1 MKLYEW
7 QAKELIKEFLPVPNS
22 TRDPTKFNEFIGKY
36 DKVVCKT
43 QVLFGSRAKKGLIKF
58 ANKENFKQILEELTN
73 DTLIEEAV
81 NIQEEWYVSF
91 DYNIKTKLPR
101 VTIAKGGVDVEEE
114 THLIQA
120 DININNP
127 EFPDLELPLK
137 ELYHCFWKRDATLL
151 EINPLAKTDKGWMAI
166 DAKMVIDDH
175 AMQRQDDIP
184 TSFTTKELA
193 ALIIDQ
199 SIKGGVGGKTY
210 VELGGD
216 IATLCSGGGA
226 SILTMD
232 ALIEA
237 KLEPANYTEVS
248 GNPPSEK
255 VAELTRLVLNRDD
268 LKGLIVCGG
277 KANFTDIE
285 QQCIGMEQALRE
297 IQPKYP
303 IVIRRDGPNKDKGF
317 KIMQDLAEELELDIT
332 LLDTTTTI
340 PEAIKILE
348 EKCKQ

>member
-7 QAKELIKEFLPVPNS
+7 QAKELIKEFLQVPNS
-22 TRDPTKFNEFIGKY
+22 TRDVTKFKEFVEKY
-36 DKVVCKT
+36 SNVVCKT

-58 ANKENFKQILEELTN
+58 ANKDNFKDVLDQLPN
-73 DTLIEEAV
+73 DTLIEEAA

-101 VTIAKGGVDVEEE
+101 VTIAKGGVDVEEQ

-120 DININNP
+120 DIDINNP
-127 EFPDLELPLK
+127 KFPDVELPLK
-137 ELYHCFWKRDATLL
+137 ELYDCFWSRDATLL
-151 EINPLAKTDKGWMAI
+151 EINPLAKTDRGWMAI

-175 AMQRQDDIP
+175 AMHRQDDIP

-193 ALIIDQ
+193 ALIIDR

-210 VELGGD
+210 VELDGD

-237 KLEPANYTEVS
+237 DLKPANYTEVS
-248 GNPPSEK
+248 GNPPREK

-277 KANFTDIE
+277 KANFTDIKE
-285 QQCIGMEQALRE
+285 QCLGMADALIE
-297 IQPKYP
+297 IQPPYP
-303 IVIRRDGPNKDKGF
+303 IVVRRDGPHKDEGF
-317 KIMQDLAEELELDIT
+317 KILEDLAKKINLDIT

-340 PEAIKILE
+340 PQAIKVLE